1 MNDNVEFVFGFS
13 DNLPLR
19 RLELTAQYKIK
30 CSNIQNTMVRVTAQV
45 TANSHSV
52 GVIQIICDQ
61 GIVDLSLIY
70 TIFTAHFIG
79 YAMCYLI

>member
-1 MNDNVEFVFGFS
+1 MNENVDFVFGFS
-13 DNLPLR
+13 DNLLLR

-30 CSNIQNTMVRVTAQV
+30 CSYIQNTMVRATAQV
-45 TANSHSV
+45 TAISHSV
-52 GVIQIICDQ
+52 GIIQIICDQ